1 MKDDS
6 KLTKRK
12 RKSILN
18 LGGIAKDRKIGSG
31 NEREYTKK
39 TVSKRI
45 TGEYLKRMD
54 EDIIT
59 TNIFLRFP

>member
-31 NEREYTKK
+31 NEKE
-39 TVSKRI
+39 
-45 TGEYLKRMD
+45 
-54 EDIIT
+54 
-59 TNIFLRFP
+59 